1 MDFLKFPEKKKTF
14 YFNLLIFCLLIWML
28 RSYLWSQSFHN
39 IKFPTSLLR
48 PKTNIVTTLSFRR
61 RFSDQVSI
69 LQQSRDFEIV
79 ILTKI

>member
-1 MDFLKFPEKKKTF
+1 MDFFKFPEKKKTF

-28 RSYLWSQSFHN
+28 RSYLWSESFHN
-39 IKFPTSLLR
+39 IKFPTSLHR
-48 PKTNIVTTLSFRR
+48 PKTNIVTLCFRR